1 MNSLMGNNKP
11 PGNIDKKIDYLT
23 KSAHEIS
30 DIIIRFMEDPEVR
43 NTLEVQHP
51 GITPDRLR
59 GTVMAD
65 LEQMEKDAGNKTEH
79 YNMLFK
85 YNQKLDDIRYD
96 AVRVRFPDVEYA
108 SFTMGPNAGNYGMTA
123 KGGARKTKSSH
134 RKHHRKSKSIHRK
147 TKSRKTKRRY

>member
-1 MNSLMGNNKP
+1 MNSRTKNNTP
-11 PGNIDKKIDYLT
+11 PGNIDKKIDSLT
-23 KSAHEIS
+23 KSAHELS
-30 DIIIRFMEDPEVR
+30 DIIIQFMKDPEVR

-51 GITPDRLR
+51 GLTPDRLK

-65 LEQMEKDAGNKTEH
+65 LEQIEKDAGNKTEH

-96 AVRVRFPDVEYA
+96 AVRVRLPDVEYA

-134 RKHHRKSKSIHRK
+134 RKTKSRGSK
-147 TKSRKTKRRY
+147 TKSKTRKSRR